1 MARIKGVR
9 QKVPL
14 IDVRVSRTTAIMR
27 GRKFHYGW
35 VVVAVTC
42 VALLT
47 AAGVRSTPGILMVP
61 LEQDFHWSRA
71 TIAFSV
77 SINLILYGCIG
88 PFAAAVMERFGVR
101 RSVVSALVLVAVGV
115 ASTSLMRFPWQLI
128 LMWGFLVGC
137 GTGFLASV
145 LSATVAARWFTER
158 RGLVIGILSG
168 GSSTGQLVFLPVMA
182 NITSTYGWRTTVLV
196 IAAITAAIV
205 PLVALFLR
213 DRPQDVGLLPYG
225 ETGEVKPVP
234 APKGNPIALAFAG
247 LGVAVR
253 NRDIWLLSATY
264 FVCGAST
271 NGLIGTHL
279 IPACIDHGYSE
290 VSGATLLATIGI
302 FNFFGTLA
310 SGWLADRFDNR
321 LLLFIYFALRG
332 LSLLYLP
339 FSFADFY
346 VLSLFTVFYG
356 VDWFATV
363 APTIRLVTNTVGRER
378 SGIVYGWVFTV
389 HQLGGASAAF
399 FAGLFRIEF
408 GTYLQAFML
417 SGLMCLCAAIAVLF
431 IGRGP
436 SLRQRELA
444 AAV

>member
-1 MARIKGVR
+1 M
-9 QKVPL
+9 P
-14 IDVRVSRTTAIMR
+14 

-35 VVVAVTC
+35 IVVGVTC

-47 AAGVRSTPGILMVP
+47 GAGVRSTPGILMVP
-61 LEQDFHWSRA
+61 LEHEFHWSRA

-101 RSVVSALVLVAVGV
+101 RSVICALVLVAAGV

-128 LMWGFLVGC
+128 LMWGFLVGS

-145 LSATVAARWFTER
+145 LSATVATRWFTEK

-182 NITSTYGWRTTVLV
+182 NITSTYGWRTTVIA
-196 IAAITAAIV
+196 IAAIAAAVV
-205 PLVALFLR
+205 PLVALLLR

-225 ETGEVKPVP
+225 ETGEIKPVT
-234 APKGNPIALAFAG
+234 APKGNPVALAFAG
-247 LGVAVR
+247 LRDAVR
-253 NRDIWLLSATY
+253 NRDIWLLAATY

-321 LLLFIYFALRG
+321 LLLFVYFALRG

-339 FSFADFY
+339 FAFTNFY

-363 APTIRLVTNTVGRER
+363 APTIRLVTGAVGRER
-378 SGIVYGWVFTV
+378 SSIVYGWVFTV
-389 HQLGGASAAF
+389 HQIGGASAAF
-399 FAGLFRIEF
+399 FAGLFRIEL
-408 GTYLQAFML
+408 GTYMQAFML
-417 SGLMCLCAAIAVLF
+417 SGLLCLCAAIAVLF
-431 IGRGP
+431 IGRGLN
-436 SLRQRELA
+436 LRDREAPALA
-444 AAV
+444 

>member
-1 MARIKGVR
+1 M
-9 QKVPL
+9 P
-14 IDVRVSRTTAIMR
+14 

-35 VVVAVTC
+35 IVVGITC

-47 AAGVRSTPGILMVP
+47 GAGVRSTPGILMVP
-61 LEQDFHWSRA
+61 LEHEFHWSRA
-71 TIAFSV
+71 TIALSV

-101 RSVVSALVLVAVGV
+101 RSVVCALVLVAAGV

-145 LSATVAARWFTER
+145 LSATVATRWFTEK

-182 NITSTYGWRTTVLV
+182 NITSTYGWRTTVIV
-196 IAAITAAIV
+196 IAAIAAAIV
-205 PLVALFLR
+205 PLVALLLR

-225 ETGEVKPVP
+225 EIGEVKPVP
-234 APKGNPIALAFAG
+234 PPKGNPVALAFAG
-247 LGVAVR
+247 LRDAVR
-253 NRDIWLLSATY
+253 NRDIWLIASTY

-321 LLLFIYFALRG
+321 LLLFAYFALRG

-339 FSFADFY
+339 FAFTNFY

-363 APTIRLVTNTVGRER
+363 APTIRLVTAAAGRER
-378 SGIVYGWVFTV
+378 SSIVYGWVFTV
-389 HQLGGASAAF
+389 HQIGGASAAF
-399 FAGLFRIEF
+399 FAGLFRIEL
-408 GTYLQAFML
+408 GTYMQAFML
-417 SGLMCLCAAIAVLF
+417 SGLLCLCAAIAVLF
-431 IGRGP
+431 IGRGLN
-436 SLRQRELA
+436 LRDRVLPA
-444 AAV
+444 PV

>member
-1 MARIKGVR
+1 M
-9 QKVPL
+9 P
-14 IDVRVSRTTAIMR
+14 

-35 VVVAVTC
+35 VVVGVTC

-128 LMWGFLVGC
+128 LMWGFLVGS

-145 LSATVAARWFTER
+145 LSATVATRWFTER

-168 GSSTGQLVFLPVMA
+168 GSSTGQLIFLPVMA

-234 APKGNPIALAFAG
+234 AAKGNPIALAFAG
-247 LGVAVR
+247 LRVAVR
-253 NRDIWLLSATY
+253 NRDIWILSATY

-321 LLLFIYFALRG
+321 LLLFVYFALRG
-332 LSLLYLP
+332 LSLLYPP

-389 HQLGGASAAF
+389 HQIGGASAAF

-408 GTYLQAFML
+408 ATYLQAFML

-431 IGRGP
+431 IGRGE
-436 SLRQRELA
+436 LRGRELA